1 VTQNNLAS
9 GAVILLAILLLPVC
23 VSGQQR
29 LLSEA
34 EVAEEYRQNGLASY
48 GMGKYKD
55 AVEAYNR
62 ALQLKHDSPT
72 LYHDLGMA
80 YVQLG
85 RYREAIHAFEQT
97 TRLNPNDGAAHSVLG
112 AMSLY
117 FGQYQQAEVA
127 LKRAISLKGGDV
139 EALNNL
145 GVTYYR
151 EGKLQEA
158 ADSLK
163 QAISV
168 AADKDVLHL
177 NLSNVYRKLGQDDTA
192 YEHVKLANRFG
203 PRQANRLGTILIPAG
218 VRPIE
223 LQARDGADARASAR
237 AGEEAV
243 NSPTSAP
250 PPGAPQRASQGPHD
264 APSVARDAPSGVNSV
279 ESGLAPMESQPSAE
293 AAKSSTAAVSDDLV
307 RVYRVGVGDILDIRL
322 LNTASRDSTLYTVLE
337 GGLIE
342 YPLAP
347 QPLAVAG
354 KTTDEIKTAV
364 AAELQ
369 RRGVEKD
376 PQLLVNVREYAS
388 HSVIVSGLVNNPGTK
403 ILRREAVP
411 LYVVFADAQP
421 QPEARR
427 VIVVSTAQRQA
438 TEIDTADLPTS
449 AVLVRPGDVINVL
462 AGVPRFYYIGGAVS
476 QPGQK
481 VFHSGVTLTQ
491 AILAAGGVLQSNK
504 TAYVIRQ
511 GDEGRL
517 VTQAHKLRH
526 IVAGVA
532 PDPLLWP
539 SDRVEIAP

>member
-1 VTQNNLAS
+1 MTQNNLAS
-9 GAVILLAILLLPVC
+9 RAVIFLAILLLPVC
-23 VSGQQR
+23 VAGQQR

-34 EVAEEYRQNGLASY
+34 EVAEEYRQSGLASY
-48 GMGKYKD
+48 RAGKYKD
-55 AVEAYNR
+55 AVEAYSR
-62 ALQLKHDSPT
+62 ALRLKQDSPT
-72 LYHDLGMA
+72 LYHNLGMA

-85 RYREAIHAFEQT
+85 RYREAIQAFEQT

-117 FGQYQQAEVA
+117 FGQYEQAGVA
-127 LKRAISLKGGDV
+127 LKRAISLNGGDV

-151 EGKLQEA
+151 EGKLQQA

-177 NLSNVYRKLGQDDTA
+177 NLSNVYRKLGQDDAA

-203 PRQANRLGTILIPAG
+203 PRHANRLGTILIPAG

-223 LQARDGADARASAR
+223 LQAR

-243 NSPTSAP
+243 NAPTSAP
-250 PPGAPQRASQGPHD
+250 PPGTPQRASQGPHD
-264 APSVARDAPSGVNSV
+264 APSVARDAPSEVKSV
-279 ESGLAPMESQPSAE
+279 ESGLAPRESRPSPE
-293 AAKSSTAAVSDDLV
+293 AAKSGTAAVSDDLV
-307 RVYRVGVGDILDIRL
+307 RVYRVGVGDVLDIRL

-347 QPLAVAG
+347 EPLAVAG

-403 ILRREAVP
+403 FLRREAVP
-411 LYVVFADAQP
+411 LYVLFADAQP

-427 VIVVSTAQRQA
+427 VIVISTAQRQA
-438 TEIDTADLPTS
+438 TEIDIADLPTS
-449 AVLVRPGDVINVL
+449 DVMVRPGDVINVL
-462 AGVPRFYYIGGAVS
+462 ADVPRFYYIGGAVS

-517 VTQAHKLRH
+517 VTQAHKLKH

-532 PDPLLWP
+532 PDPLLRP